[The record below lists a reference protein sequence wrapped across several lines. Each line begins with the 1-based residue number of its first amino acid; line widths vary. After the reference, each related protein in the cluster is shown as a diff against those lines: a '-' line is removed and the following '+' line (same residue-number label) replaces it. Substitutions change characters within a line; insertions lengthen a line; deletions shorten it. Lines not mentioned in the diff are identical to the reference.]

1 MLRWPEKGG
10 RGSLGKQLLDVCE
23 SFDLDRIARQFQ
35 EEHRGLLAGLPLE
48 AYAGLDHKLGAVGGK
63 TRSEGLP
70 GAWSTTASITG
81 SFHFSALQ
89 IEAARGLRVSS
100 RPCHI
105 AWNPAGEQRR
115 LCCSR

>member
-1 MLRWPEKGG
+1 MLRWPETGG

-48 AYAGLDHKLGAVGGK
+48 AYVGLDHKLGAVGGK

-70 GAWSTTASITG
+70 GARSTTASITG
-81 SFHFSALQ
+81 SFHFSAQMIFSPWPLAVATSRRR
-89 IEAARGLRVSS
+89 AAG
-100 RPCHI
+100 
-105 AWNPAGEQRR
+105 
-115 LCCSR
+115 